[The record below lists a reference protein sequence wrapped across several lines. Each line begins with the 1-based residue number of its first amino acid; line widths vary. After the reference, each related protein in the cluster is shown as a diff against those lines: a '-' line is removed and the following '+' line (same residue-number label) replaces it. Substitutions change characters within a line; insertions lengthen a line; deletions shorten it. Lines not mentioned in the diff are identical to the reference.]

1 MPATKT
7 RKNKEVRFN
16 VRATVN
22 QKQLIARAA
31 EKENKN
37 YSDFILENALSAAE
51 AIVNDDANFT
61 LDKNRWTAFCAAL
74 DAPPRNIPALRKLLT
89 EPSVFDDK

>member
-1 MPATKT
+1 MSAAKTK
-7 RKNKEVRFN
+7 KIKEARFN
-16 VRATVN
+16 VRATTS

-51 AIVNDDANFT
+51 AIIGDAAVLI
-61 LDKNRWTAFCAAL
+61 LDKTRWNAFCAAL
-74 DAPPRNIPALRKLLT
+74 DAAPRQLPALRELLT
-89 EPSVFDDK
+89 EPGVFDAE